1 MSEDYDDVTYGPI
14 TFERA
19 KHHCKCLAVDCDWRA
34 SEVDEYVNAQ
44 AEMIAR
50 LMAEVRAWRQADAR
64 HDLTRNVMGDGHND
78 DVLRA
83 MAATDATLAKHNNRL

>member
-14 TFERA
+14 TLGRA

-34 SEVDEYVNAQ
+34 SEVDEYINAQ

-50 LMAEVRAWRQADAR
+50 LMAEVREWRAEYSSDENAPSSFKKR
-64 HDLTRNVMGDGHND
+64 IEACMV
-78 DVLRA
+78 
-83 MAATDATLAKHNNRL
+83 ATDAILAQHNNRL